1 MGTNGGGNSEARK
14 RAEDVY
20 ELVEDLGADLA
31 KVTAVMVSAGGAEMI
46 VQRVQEH
53 EQLMIEVPI
62 MRATQNRIET
72 TVDVLA
78 DHVIGEKIP
87 DPLNPGKFL
96 INGRGEPLRKPRS
109 KWPRWLGEALRTS
122 AVVLVSLLT
131 FLATIG

>member
-1 MGTNGGGNSEARK
+1 MADWK

-20 ELVEDLGADLA
+20 VLVMELGSRLD
-31 KVTAVMVSAGGAEMI
+31 KVTGVLNSVGGED
-46 VQRVQEH
+46 QLRKWVQEH
-53 EQLMIEVPI
+53 EELMITVPEI
-62 MRATQNRIET
+62 QASNYRMET

-78 DHVIGEKIP
+78 DYVIGEKIP
-87 DPLNPGKFL
+87 DPLHPGEFL
-96 INGRGEPLRKPRS
+96 INGRGEPLRKPKP

>member
-1 MGTNGGGNSEARK
+1 MTDNNERK

-20 ELVEDLGADLA
+20 ALVQELGKKLA
-31 KVTAVMVSAGGAEMI
+31 KVSAVMVSAGGETMI
-46 VQRVQEH
+46 IQRIQEH
-53 EQLMIEVPI
+53 EQLMVEVPE

-78 DHVIGEKIP
+78 DYVIGEKIP
-87 DPLNPGKFL
+87 DPLNPGEFL
-96 INGRGEPLRKPRS
+96 INGRGEPMRKPKP

-131 FLATIG
+131 FLATLG